1 MTDDP
6 VRLREGGSAFLKK
19 ALESARRDVP
29 DDDRA
34 SRLEARILP
43 LLVPPPT
50 PPTPPTP
57 DPGTAGGGA
66 GLAKGGAV
74 AAAGLKGLSL
84 VKAAVAGIAAVALVG
99 GASVA
104 YLDRAPNAAP
114 APPSS
119 GVLGT
124 STPEPSMAPG
134 LVPLASSAP
143 LAPASSPTVERP
155 RGPVAPAEPK
165 DDDPAAEMALLH
177 SAQDS
182 LRTSPSSALAK
193 TAEHARRYPHSALA
207 QEREVIAVEA
217 LVHLGRKEEARA
229 RVARFE
235 KSYPGSTHARRL
247 EALVE

>member
-43 LLVPPPT
+43 LLVPPPPPT
-50 PPTPPTP
+50 PPTPPPP

-84 VKAAVAGIAAVALVG
+84 VKAAVVGIAVAALVG

-104 YLDRAPNAAP
+104 YLDRAPNALP

-124 STPEPSMAPG
+124 STPEPSAAPG
-134 LVPLASSAP
+134 LVPLVPSAP
-143 LAPASSPTVERP
+143 VSAPTLEKPKGPAAPT
-155 RGPVAPAEPK
+155 EPK

-193 TAEHARRYPHSALA
+193 TAEHARRYPRSALA

-217 LVHLGRKEEARA
+217 LVNLGRKEEARL